1 MSIYFSDQSWPQL
14 KELIEKNALII
25 FPIGQTEEHG
35 MHLPVKTDALIAE
48 EVAKRIGE
56 RLEDK
61 IPLLVMPTVWSG
73 YSMKSVAEWPGT
85 IRLKPE
91 TFMNMIFDIC
101 ASIIEMGFKKIILIS
116 AHGNHT
122 GMLRT
127 VVRRVADEY
136 GVYMALTFPVLMAK
150 KEFEKISKAGK
161 GGSCH
166 AGEYETS
173 LMLYLAE
180 ELVDITKVTSKDKL
194 TFSSKF
200 YPDKVFWS
208 TWSVQKSKT
217 GIYGDSTV
225 ATKEAGKKIM
235 QATVN
240 NYVEFIK
247 EFYEFKRKIK
257 NDSLK

>member
-1 MSIYFSDQSWPQL
+1 MSIYFSNQPWPKL
-14 KELIEKNALII
+14 KEAVKDNALII

-35 MHLPVKTDALIAE
+35 MHLPVKTDAFIAE

-56 RLEDK
+56 RLRDK

-91 TFMNMIFDIC
+91 TFINMIFDIC

-116 AHGNHT
+116 GHGNHT

-127 VVRRVADEY
+127 VVRKIADEY
-136 GVYMALTFPVLMAK
+136 RVYMALTFPVLMAK
-150 KEFEKISKAGK
+150 DEFEKINRAGK

-180 ELVDITKVTSKDKL
+180 ELVDTTKVTNKDKL
-194 TFSSKF
+194 TFFSGF

-208 TWSVQKSKT
+208 TWGIQKSKT
-217 GIYGDSTV
+217 GIYGDPTV
-225 ATKEAGKKIM
+225 ATKETGEKIM

-240 NYVEFIK
+240 NYMEFIK
-247 EFYEFKRKIK
+247 EFYEFKK
-257 NDSLK
+257 NEW

>member
-1 MSIYFSDQSWPQL
+1 MSIYFLDQSWPKL
-14 KELIEKNALII
+14 KEAVKNNVLII

-48 EVAKRIGE
+48 EVARRIGE

-73 YSMKSVAEWPGT
+73 YSMKQVAEWPGT
-85 IRLKPE
+85 IRLKSE
-91 TFMNMIFDIC
+91 TFINMIFDIC
-101 ASIIEMGFKKIILIS
+101 TSLIDMGFEKIILIS

-127 VVRRVADEY
+127 VVRKIADEY
-136 GVYMALTFPVLMAK
+136 GIYMALTFPVLMAEE
-150 KEFEKISKAGK
+150 EFTKISQAGK

-180 ELVDITKVTSKDKL
+180 ELVDMSKVTNKDKL
-194 TFSSKF
+194 IFSSKF

-208 TWSVQKSKT
+208 TWGVQKSKT
-217 GIYGDSTV
+217 GIYGDPTV
-225 ATKEAGKKIM
+225 ASKETGEKIM

-240 NYVEFIK
+240 SYVEFIK
-247 EFYEFKRKIK
+247 EFYEFGRKEK
-257 NDSLK
+257 

>member
-1 MSIYFSDQSWPQL
+1 MSFYFADKSWPQL
-14 KELIEKNALII
+14 KELIEKDTLII

-35 MHLPVKTDALIAE
+35 MHLPVKTDAFIAE
-48 EVAKRIGE
+48 EVTR
-56 RLEDK
+56 RLAEKIKDK
-61 IPLLVMPTVWSG
+61 IPVLIMPTVWSG
-73 YSMKSVAEWPGT
+73 YSMKQVAEWPGT

-101 ASIIEMGFKKIILIS
+101 SSLIDMGFKKIILIS
-116 AHGNHT
+116 THGNHT

-127 VVRRVADEY
+127 VVRKIADEY

-150 KEFEKISKAGK
+150 EEFEKISKAGK

-180 ELVDITKVTSKDKL
+180 GLVDMSKATNKDKL

-200 YPDKVFWS
+200 YPNKVFWS
-208 TWSVQKSKT
+208 TWGVQKSKT
-217 GIYGDSTV
+217 GIYGDPTV
-225 ATKEAGKKIM
+225 ATKETGEKIM
-235 QATVN
+235 QAIVN
-240 NYVEFIK
+240 SYAEFIK
-247 EFYEFKRKIK
+247 EFYEFERK
-257 NDSLK
+257 